1 MATINTA
8 HHESGGVVLFQGE
21 LILLFCEN
29 VNLNIVEKREN
40 VSIFFLSNSKIM
52 FDVFFLKGNWQTL
65 SHNASN
71 DFYKFFI

>member
-40 VSIFFLSNSKIM
+40 VR
-52 FDVFFLKGNWQTL
+52 
-65 SHNASN
+65 
-71 DFYKFFI
+71 FY